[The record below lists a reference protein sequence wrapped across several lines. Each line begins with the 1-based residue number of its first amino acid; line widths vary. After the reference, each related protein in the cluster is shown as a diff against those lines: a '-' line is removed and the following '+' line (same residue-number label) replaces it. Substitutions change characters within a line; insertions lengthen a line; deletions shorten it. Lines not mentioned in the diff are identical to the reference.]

1 MTSLIRKVTW
11 WLQRRRKEAELR
23 EELQFHLAEEFGERR
38 ADGLPEDEAR
48 WRARRDL
55 GNLTMLREDARTVWS
70 WVLLEQLAQDVR
82 YGLRA
87 MRKNALFTAL
97 AALSL
102 ALGIGAN
109 TAIYSFMDAILL
121 RALPVSDPDSLVTMQ
136 WQSRPPNPAASDQFV
151 MHSMDGSTYD
161 DRSGVT
167 AAIFPFPAF
176 ERLQEASATVLSSL
190 FAHKKAGGV
199 TVRIQGQAELAQGE
213 YVSGDFFRGLAVSP
227 AAGRLIVADDDR
239 VGAAPVAVLSR
250 GYCESHFGDAASATG
265 QQILINNVPFT
276 VIGVTPSGFFGV
288 DPAAAPQVYLPMHAS
303 LRLRFD
309 PGAGRAYRDPNYYWV
324 EMMGRLRPGVA
335 LEQAQ
340 AALAGPFAHWVATTA
355 TNDDERANLPVLR
368 LTDGA
373 GGLDS
378 LRRQYA
384 KPLYLL
390 LAMVGLIL
398 AIACANTANLLL
410 ARAAARRREMAVRL
424 SLGAGRWR
432 VVRQLLTESVLL
444 ASLSGAL
451 GILMAVVGIRVLT
464 SWLANGQEGFSL
476 HAELNWHV
484 FLVTLALSFLC
495 GVLFGLVP
503 ALQSTR
509 PALMPMLRDRSVSEP
524 RGRVRD
530 RVPRLNVT
538 QALVVAQMAISLFL
552 LVAAGLFVQTLANLQ
567 AISLGF
573 NRERV
578 LLFQLN
584 APQAGYPESRV
595 AALYADLR
603 RRFGDVPG
611 VRDATLSHASLIRA
625 GRSFPITVDGVSAR
639 GTRLLFTGPRF
650 FATMQIPLLRG
661 RDIAEGDRQGT
672 PPVVVVSDLFARAH
686 FGETDPIGR
695 QIEVRVGGAPLL
707 FRIVGVAV
715 DVKYGG
721 LKREIPPVV
730 YLPYAQLPSPQL
742 QEMTYALRTD
752 GDPLHYVPAVR
763 QIVHQADDRVPLTN
777 IRTQEADIDRTI
789 NQEIVFA
796 RLCSAFAIL
805 ALVIASVGLYATM
818 AYAVARR
825 TNEIG
830 LRMALGAERGA
841 VIWMIL
847 REVCVLAAIGLTIGV
862 PTALAASRLT
872 QSFLFEIKAGDP
884 RALAVAMAILL
895 SAAVAAGYGPARRA
909 SRVDPMIALRHE

>member
-1 MTSLIRKVTW
+1 M
-11 WLQRRRKEAELR
+11 
-23 EELQFHLAEEFGERR
+23 
-38 ADGLPEDEAR
+38 
-48 WRARRDL
+48 
-55 GNLTMLREDARTVWS
+55 
-70 WVLLEQLAQDVR
+70 
-82 YGLRA
+82 
-87 MRKNALFTAL
+87 
-97 AALSL
+97 
-102 ALGIGAN
+102 
-109 TAIYSFMDAILL
+109 
-121 RALPVSDPDSLVTMQ
+121 
-136 WQSRPPNPAASDQFV
+136 
-151 MHSMDGSTYD
+151 
-161 DRSGVT
+161 
-167 AAIFPFPAF
+167 
-176 ERLQEASATVLSSL
+176 
-190 FAHKKAGGV
+190 
-199 TVRIQGQAELAQGE
+199 
-213 YVSGDFFRGLAVSP
+213 
-227 AAGRLIVADDDR
+227 
-239 VGAAPVAVLSR
+239 
-250 GYCESHFGDAASATG
+250 
-265 QQILINNVPFT
+265 
-276 VIGVTPSGFFGV
+276 
-288 DPAAAPQVYLPMHAS
+288 
-303 LRLRFD
+303 
-309 PGAGRAYRDPNYYWV
+309 
-324 EMMGRLRPGVA
+324 
-335 LEQAQ
+335 
-340 AALAGPFAHWVATTA
+340 ATTA

-464 SWLANGQEGFSL
+464 SLLANGQEGFSL

-484 FLVTLALSFLC
+484 LLVTLALSFLC
-495 GVLFGLVP
+495 GVLFGLAP

-530 RVPRLNVT
+530 RVPRLNLT

-552 LVAAGLFVQTLANLQ
+552 LAAAGLFVQTLSNLQ
-567 AISLGF
+567 AVSLGF

-672 PPVVVVSDLFARAH
+672 PSVVVVSDLFARAH

-695 QIEVRVGGAPLL
+695 QIEVRVGDAPLL

-752 GDPLHYVPAVR
+752 GDPLRYVPAVR

-777 IRTQEADIDRTI
+777 IRTQDADIDRTI

-841 VIWMIL
+841 VIWMML
-847 REVCVLAAIGLTIGV
+847 RDVCVLAALGLTIGV

-872 QSFLFEIKAGDP
+872 ESFLFEVKPGDP

-895 SAAVAAGYGPARRA
+895 GAALAAGYGPARRA